1 MNKVF
6 HTRKYVSRFSVFA
19 TLLFGAAT
27 CTPVKEYQKNRINDT
42 EMQLSAR
49 KIEKTEMNFQSYREA
64 SSGANGGKAGGGCGC
79 N

>member
-1 MNKVF
+1 M
-6 HTRKYVSRFSVFA
+6 RKYVFRISV
-19 TLLFGAAT
+19 GAALISGVVT

-42 EMQLSAR
+42 EMKLSAR
-49 KIEKTEMNFQSYREA
+49 KVEKTEMNFQSYREA